1 MLTHDKEIQ
10 KEGPK
15 TPLAIKFI
23 VSVQIYL
30 HKSMNPVLLYVF
42 LACMATSLAYT
53 RVVSTR
59 VTQRLSQRVS
69 KLDAMMNRNSRS
81 SRSAG
86 ADDRVV
92 ELRMPLGIE
101 LDEDKEGNVYVK
113 SIEKNSRAEKSN
125 MVFVGDYVRM
135 VSATFGDDLWST
147 RGVGLNRVLVSIKSR
162 NTKPVTLVLEAK
174 NEAEEQKRKA
184 IAFRELTPEEK
195 AKKEAKDSE
204 LLAAMAEDDKNL
216 RNKRK
221 GFLGLW

>member
-1 MLTHDKEIQ
+1 
-10 KEGPK
+10 
-15 TPLAIKFI
+15 
-23 VSVQIYL
+23 
-30 HKSMNPVLLYVF
+30 MNPVLLYVF